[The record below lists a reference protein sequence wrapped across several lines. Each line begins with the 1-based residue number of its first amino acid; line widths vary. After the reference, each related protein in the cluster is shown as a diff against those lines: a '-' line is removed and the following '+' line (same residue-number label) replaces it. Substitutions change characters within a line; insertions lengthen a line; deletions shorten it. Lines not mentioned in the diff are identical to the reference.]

1 MGGRRDDEGI
11 ALIRASKARPEDAF
25 ELQLRE
31 EDSKEVSNGWREGLA
46 VAILTGEGV
55 AYRDELGT
63 LVALFGVTAFEQ
75 EVSPWLLCSPIVQ
88 RHQATVWRRAKHLV
102 KQLKQT
108 AAGRLVF
115 NYIPKDSH
123 RNRAFVLALG
133 FRILPS
139 PRDGFDLFYLPHV

>member
-1 MGGRRDDEGI
+1 M
-11 ALIRASKARPEDAF
+11 IRASKARPEDAF

-31 EDSKEVSNGWREGLA
+31 EDSQEVSSGWREGLA
-46 VAILTGEGV
+46 VALMSDDGV
-55 AYRDELGT
+55 AYRDEEGT
-63 LVALFGVTAFEQ
+63 LVALFGLSMFEH
-75 EVSPWLLCSPIVQ
+75 EVSPWLLCAPQVV
-88 RHQATVWRRAKHLV
+88 RLQATVWRRAKRLV
-102 KQLKQT
+102 KQLQRT
-108 AAGRLVF
+108 SAGRLVF